1 MIEEDKNSASELSDI
16 LKFILRVKTLSRSK
30 IWKRKRYL
38 KGELNRRL
46 EDFYA
51 NISSETILAK
61 QEELSEIYL
70 AENKP
75 LMRELDALVTA
86 ELIDQANKH
95 GIDIL
100 PEWINAPYSESYIY
114 HRNKGTSYVE
124 LTVLGTVKLRNAIR
138 QKRRENIE
146 WWMTKIVIPLIAA
159 LTGLAG
165 TVIAILALV
174 RK

>member
-1 MIEEDKNSASELSDI
+1 MIEEGKNSVSELSDI
-16 LKFILRVKTLSRSK
+16 LTFILRVKTLSRSK

-38 KGELNRRL
+38 KRELNRRL

-51 NISSETILAK
+51 NISSETILSK
-61 QEELSEIYL
+61 QEELSDIYL

-75 LMRELDALVTA
+75 LMRELEVLVTA
-86 ELIDQANKH
+86 QLIHQANKH

-100 PEWINAPYSESYIY
+100 PEWVSNPDSEGYNYS
-114 HRNKGTSYVE
+114 RKVGTSYIE
-124 LTVLGTVKLRNAIR
+124 LTLIGTVKLRNAIR

-146 WWMTKIVIPLIAA
+146 WWITKVVIPLIAA

-165 TVIAILALV
+165 TVIAILALL